1 MKKWENTHLITSVLF
16 IGIILSFTIFF
27 GITALFENRD
37 TDNVPYFDGKEH
49 SEIINSNFCNA
60 FYRNDG
66 LQSMIREYKF
76 KLFGLIDNDNI
87 ISGYNDFLFEK
98 TDGIYDYD
106 YLKDFCGKYPFSQT
120 ELERM
125 YENLCLRQQKY
136 NSESVHYILAVIPNS
151 QSVYSENMPFFVGA
165 YNKENSR
172 LSQFENY
179 VASKDPDINFLNLTD
194 KLIEAK
200 NESKYPLYNN
210 TDNSLNALGEW
221 YVYRGIYE
229 KMSSFSSNNKSLTE
243 KNPILDFSSLSFYA
257 HTSEGKHLARLSGLM
272 EIIGNHNVSLSTDLT
287 SKQYCIFREMNSS
300 NEETIHYD
308 RSRFQSSKPSVLL
321 SFSNEW
327 DKTLIQPYM
336 SNTFFQVGYT
346 LDMNYTDHNYNVVI
360 QVIHEN
366 ELSSLLNPDIA
377 DTYR

>member
-1 MKKWENTHLITSVLF
+1 MF

-37 TDNVPYFDGKEH
+37 ADNVPYFDGKEH

-346 LDMNYTDHNYNVVI
+346 LDMSYTDHNYNVVI